1 MSHIFL
7 FYLFYRDFDPCLQ
20 VFGHFHQAKLALAK
34 RFLKLIKVKN
44 IAVAH
49 NLLKLLFP
57 GLFFTF
63 CWKVE
68 ISLRIRRNIYFE
80 FKVTSLR
87 TFFLFKLF
95 NFGVLIFKIAEVAAG
110 QTVHVL
116 VVFVWDFFVDV
127 NFVSFKWEEMRN
139 ELLSV

>member
-1 MSHIFL
+1 MLANLQHFNLASLLKNFHMSHIFL
-7 FYLFYRDFDPCLQ
+7 FYLFYRDFDPCFQ

-63 CWKVE
+63 C
-68 ISLRIRRNIYFE
+68 
-80 FKVTSLR
+80 
-87 TFFLFKLF
+87 
-95 NFGVLIFKIAEVAAG
+95 
-110 QTVHVL
+110 
-116 VVFVWDFFVDV
+116 
-127 NFVSFKWEEMRN
+127 
-139 ELLSV
+139 